1 MNANNDLD
9 TLFVEARYTEQRIP
23 RYRGNPLIEALPPL
37 LDDEALA
44 QELTQFP
51 EFEPAQR
58 DWPTHERL
66 LLVAGL
72 GNFMLPMPRHI
83 QLARSL
89 ETMMHEGYVGRSP
102 RTAAHVRTLQMIY
115 DRQKAGAAFSATP
128 HSQRTALSSA
138 LVGMSGMGKTV
149 ATRRRLS
156 LIPPVIYHP
165 DLRVWQ
171 IPYLHIETPHD
182 GASAKGLAHAILR
195 KVDSLIPD
203 GNYYEKYALRGK
215 PSIETL
221 LNHAARVLH
230 LHFVG
235 LLVVDEVQNLENSPK
250 NKQALMSLLV
260 SASNELGVPILFIGT
275 NKARHVLTLDFR
287 QARRA
292 TGHGQEYWDRLA
304 KGSAERPD
312 EWEDF
317 INVLWRFQWL
327 RKPVA
332 LNLHLSDL
340 MYHHS
345 QGVIDI
351 AIKLFAAAQWRAM
364 LDGSEQITAQ
374 LIDDCAKREL
384 ALVRPMID
392 AIRRNDVKALE
403 AYDDVAPLNFESML
417 RDVQLQ
423 YEGKRQRGASIRPG
437 NELFAPQL
445 AAGLA
450 QLGLDAED
458 AIQLA
463 DHVEAAG
470 QATNLLEGCNQA
482 LKALKPPKAVRANKE
497 GAGEAEIYELG
508 DLRNAV
514 QQAKANQTTIFEA
527 LKATR
532 ALCDLT
538 KVLELS

>member
-1 MNANNDLD
+1 MNGNNDVD
-9 TLFVEARYTEQRIP
+9 ALFVEARYTEQRIP

-51 EFEPAQR
+51 DFEADQR
-58 DWPTHERL
+58 DWPTYERL

-72 GNFMLPMPRHI
+72 ANFMLPMPRHI

-89 ETMMHEGYVGRSP
+89 ETLIFEGYVGRAP
-102 RTAAHVRTLQMIY
+102 RTADYVRTLQMLY
-115 DRQKAGAAFSATP
+115 DRQKAGVAFSTAP
-128 HSQRTALSSA
+128 GQRAALSTA
-138 LVGMSGMGKTV
+138 LVGTSGMGKTV
-149 ATRRRLS
+149 TTRRRLS
-156 LIPPVIYHP
+156 LIPSVIYHP
-165 DLRVWQ
+165 DLRVLQ
-171 IPYLHIETPHD
+171 IPYLHIEMPHD

-195 KVDSLIPD
+195 KIDSLVPD
-203 GNYYEKYALRGK
+203 GRYYEKYALRGK
-215 PSIETL
+215 PGVETL

-292 TGHGQEYWDRLA
+292 TGHGQQYWDRLA

-317 INVLWRFQWL
+317 IGVLWRFQWV
-327 RKPVA
+327 RTPVA

-345 QGVIDI
+345 QGVIDV

-374 LIDDCAKREL
+374 LVDNCAKREL
-384 ALVRPMID
+384 ALVQPMID
-392 AIRRNDVKALE
+392 AIRRNDAKALE

-437 NELFAPQL
+437 DELFAPQL
-445 AAGLA
+445 AASLA

-458 AIQLA
+458 AVQLA
-463 DHVEAAG
+463 DQVEATGHAS
-470 QATNLLEGCNQA
+470 NLLEGCDQA
-482 LKALKPPKAVRANKE
+482 LKALKPPKAVRAKKE
-497 GAGEAEIYELG
+497 GAGEVETYEPG
-508 DLRNAV
+508 DLRDAV
-514 QQAKANQTTIFEA
+514 RHAKANKTTVFEA
-527 LKATR
+527 LKATH
-532 ALCDLT
+532 ALCELT